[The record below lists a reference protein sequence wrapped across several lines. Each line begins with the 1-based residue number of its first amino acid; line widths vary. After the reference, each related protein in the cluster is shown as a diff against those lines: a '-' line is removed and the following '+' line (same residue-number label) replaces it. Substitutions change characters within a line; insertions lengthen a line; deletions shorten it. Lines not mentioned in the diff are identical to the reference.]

1 MSRMANAACA
11 DDQSTE
17 EASGW
22 RALLDGVLY
31 CVVFA
36 VPCAVYAILLL
47 HHFYIQGGF
56 FLDSGLQAALIWH
69 NDAALTPPLPFGTE
83 SFYATHM
90 SPLFVPLGLLS
101 RALPFT
107 LAQYYAV
114 VSGIAHAIPGLLVFR
129 VLRRHYGGT
138 TATSPS
144 SGIRAAALGLA
155 FAFNGMALAIIRY
168 PHLEIIFV
176 AGAMAFLTLLVE
188 RRWALATLCFVAS
201 LATRED
207 AGFHLFALLATFLVV
222 GILARRWGSIG
233 PAPSPAPIIGFAAA
247 ALLYSVVALLIQH
260 RLFPDSSSLGRIY
273 LGQPPFAHVTAGGL
287 AIRLIGY
294 LLYRP
299 YLVLPAIGAALGAT
313 RLRNPLLLFGYAAFL
328 PWFALHLL
336 AESDIAGTLS
346 GYYGF
351 PFMIAAFCPL
361 IGGLSARVS
370 KGTAGPAPDKRV
382 PWLFAAMILLSW
394 VGLGRQYNP
403 DEMDLLDSL
412 APPSLQRQRATEAAV
427 ADLVACRPSL
437 GRLAVDNAILGL
449 APRAF
454 PGPDR
459 ILSDGGSAYD
469 TVIYFENG
477 FDRARVREQIGLR
490 RLSEAYRIEGTS
502 IRVASDRDLLAL
514 CRLDGAIATTAPVAA
529 AAP

>member
-1 MSRMANAACA
+1 MADAACA
-11 DDQSTE
+11 DDPSTE
-17 EASGW
+17 GTSGW
-22 RALLDGVLY
+22 QALLDGALY
-31 CVVFA
+31 CIVFA
-36 VPCAVYAILLL
+36 VPCAVYTIVLL
-47 HHFYIQGGF
+47 HHFYVQGGF

-69 NDAALTPPLPFGTE
+69 NDAVLTPPPLFGAA

-107 LAQYYAV
+107 PAQYYAV
-114 VSGIAHAIPGLLVFR
+114 VTGIAHAIPGLLVFR

-138 TATSPS
+138 NAASLS
-144 SGIRAAALGLA
+144 SGIMAAAFGLA
-155 FAFNGMALAIIRY
+155 FAFNGMALAIIRF

-176 AGAMAFLTLLVE
+176 AGAMAFLALLVE
-188 RRWALATLCFVAS
+188 RRWALATLCFMAS

-222 GILARRWGSIG
+222 GIFARRWGSIG
-233 PAPSPAPIIGFAAA
+233 PALSPAPIIGFAAA
-247 ALLYSVVALLIQH
+247 ALLYSVGALLIQH
-260 RLFPDSSSLGRIY
+260 RLFPESSSLGRIY

-299 YLVLPAIGAALGAT
+299 YLVLPAIGAILGAI

-361 IGGLSARVS
+361 IGGLSTR
-370 KGTAGPAPDKRV
+370 TPQRTAPDKRV

-403 DEMDLLDSL
+403 GAMDLLDSL
-412 APPSLQRQRATEAAV
+412 APPSLLRQRATEAAV

-454 PGPDR
+454 LGPDR
-459 ILSDGGSAYD
+459 IVSDGGSGYD

-477 FDRARVREQIGLR
+477 FDRALVRQQIGLN
-490 RLSEAYRIEGTS
+490 RLSQAYRIEGTS

-514 CRLDGAIATTAPVAA
+514 CRFGGAVLATAPVAE

>member
-22 RALLDGVLY
+22 RALLDGILY

-69 NDAALTPPLPFGTE
+69 NDAALTPPLLFGTE

-138 TATSPS
+138 TAMSPS
-144 SGIRAAALGLA
+144 SGIRAAVLGLA
-155 FAFNGMALAIIRY
+155 FTFNGMALAIIRY

-233 PAPSPAPIIGFAAA
+233 PAPSPAPIIGFAAV
-247 ALLYSVVALLIQH
+247 ALLYSLGALLIQH
-260 RLFPDSSSLGRIY
+260 LLFPDFSSLSRIY
-273 LGQPPFAHVTAGGL
+273 LGQPPFAHVTMGGL
-287 AIRLIGY
+287 VVRLLGY
-294 LLYRP
+294 LVYRP
-299 YLVLPAIGAALGAT
+299 YLVLPAICAILGAI
-313 RLRNPLLLFGYAAFL
+313 RLRNPLLLFGYVAFM

-336 AESDIAGTLS
+336 AKSDIAGTLS

-361 IGGLSARVS
+361 IGGLPLR
-370 KGTAGPAPDKRV
+370 TATAAPDKRV
-382 PWLFAAMILLSW
+382 PWLFAVMILLSW
-394 VGLGRQYNP
+394 LSLGRQYNP

-412 APPSLQRQRATEAAV
+412 VAPSLERQQRTDAV
-427 ADLVACRPSL
+427 IADLIACRPSL
-437 GRLAVDNAILGL
+437 GRFAVDNAILGL

-454 PGPDR
+454 LESDQ
-459 ILSDGGSAYD
+459 LASDGGRAYD
-469 TVIYFENG
+469 TVIYFEKG
-477 FDRARVREQIGLR
+477 FDRALVRQQVDLN
-490 RLSEAYRIEGTS
+490 RLTLAYRIEGTS
-502 IRVASDRDLLAL
+502 IRIASNRELVEV
-514 CRLDGAIATTAPVAA
+514 CRFDGIGPAAVSTAEIDP
-529 AAP
+529 